1 MLSKNDRFEMY
12 KTYGVRIGAKN
23 SNKLLQQFIFKR
35 VPNKFVV
42 FNIKSIDERISLG
55 AKFLSQFK
63 RKDILLVCT
72 LDDAY
77 YPVYNFVKLMNV
89 SVNFGRYLAGSLT
102 NLSYKN
108 FFEPKVLFVTDPN
121 SGRRAINDARKNNI
135 PIMAIVDTDS
145 RLNYIDFMIPGN
157 NKKKESLGVILFLL
171 AHDMADEK
179 EKQKLNSISFE
190 DFISKELEI

>member
-12 KTYGVRIGAKN
+12 KTYGVRIGMKN
-23 SNKLLQQFIFKR
+23 SNKLLDPFIFKR
-35 VPNKFVV
+35 VPNKFVI
-42 FNIKSIDERISLG
+42 FNIKSIDERINLG
-55 AKFLSQFK
+55 AKFLSKFK

-72 LDDAY
+72 LDEAY

-121 SGRRAINDARKNNI
+121 SGRRAINDARKNNL

-145 RLNYIDFMIPGN
+145 KLNYIDFMIPGN
-157 NKKKESLGVILFLL
+157 NKKKESLGTILFLL

-179 EKQKLNSISFE
+179 EKQKLNSITFE
-190 DFISKELEI
+190 DFISKEINI